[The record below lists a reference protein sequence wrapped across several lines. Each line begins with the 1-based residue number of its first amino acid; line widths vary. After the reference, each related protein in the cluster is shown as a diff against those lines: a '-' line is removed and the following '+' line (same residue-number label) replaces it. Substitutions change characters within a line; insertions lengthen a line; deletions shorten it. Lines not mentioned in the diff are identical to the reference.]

1 MEWYSCLY
9 LYYLCF
15 TSLYMILLHIF
26 SICVH
31 VHAESLQLCP
41 TDCDPM
47 DCCSPGSVSMGFSR
61 QEYWSGLAC
70 PPPGNFTTQG
80 SNLHLL
86 CLPYWLVGSLPLAPL
101 GKPLFSMYSVLYIYI
116 YIYISH
122 TYLQIFTRS
131 GLGN

>member
-1 MEWYSCLY
+1 
-9 LYYLCF
+9 
-15 TSLYMILLHIF
+15 MILLYIF
-26 SICVH
+26 SVCVH

-61 QEYWSGLAC
+61 QEYWSGLSC
-70 PPPGNFTTQG
+70 PLPGDLHHPGIKPASLMSPVLAGGFFTT
-80 SNLHLL
+80 SSTWEASIL
-86 CLPYWLVGSLPLAPL
+86 
-101 GKPLFSMYSVLYIYI
+101 SMYSVI